1 MRINIVG
8 GTGYTGA
15 NIASVAATRG
25 HQVTS
30 FSRNLPPEQIPG
42 VTYRTGSVFDDD
54 FLRES
59 VSDADVVVL
68 ATSPRGELEDVQV
81 DLYSKYA
88 GLAAAAGVRL
98 FVIGGYSAL
107 RPEPGAAR
115 IAEADVPAAYAK
127 EIRSGVD
134 NLETLLAAPE
144 SLDWVY
150 VSPAGGYGSFAPGE
164 ATGHYRKG
172 GEVALVDDNGDS
184 MISGA
189 DFALGVVDAIEE
201 GTDHRAHISFA
212 Y

>member
-15 NIASVAATRG
+15 NIASIAAARG

-30 FSRNLPPEQIPG
+30 FSRNLPAEQIPG
-42 VTYRTGSVFDDD
+42 VSYRTGSVFDDD

-81 DLYSKYA
+81 DVYGKYV
-88 GLAAAAGVRL
+88 GLADDAGVKL

-115 IAEADVPAAYAK
+115 IAEGDVPAAYAK

-134 NLETLLAAPE
+134 NLDTLLAAPE

-164 ATGHYRKG
+164 ATGHYRKS
-172 GEVALVDDNGDS
+172 GEVALVDANGDS

-189 DFALGVVDAIEE
+189 DFALAVVDAIED
-201 GTDHRAHISFA
+201 GSDHRAHISFA